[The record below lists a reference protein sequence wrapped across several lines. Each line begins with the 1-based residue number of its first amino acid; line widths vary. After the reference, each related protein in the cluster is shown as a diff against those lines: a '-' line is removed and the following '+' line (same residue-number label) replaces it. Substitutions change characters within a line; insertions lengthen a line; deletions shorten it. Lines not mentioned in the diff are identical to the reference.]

1 MAASIRVR
9 IQGGWLGFSMQHR
22 ILVVDDSPLTQYELR
37 ELLETSF
44 EVAIAGSVQECAEI
58 VDQFQPHLILL
69 DLHLPDGS
77 GAHLC
82 EDLRR
87 RKSCQLTQILVFS
100 STSDPAKR
108 LAVFNS
114 GAVDF
119 IPKNINRSE
128 LLAKIRVH
136 LQLQDAIH
144 RAEDA
149 EDKLQEYSHELERIV
164 DSRAQAIEATQD
176 VAVFALAKLADS
188 RDTETGEH
196 LVRMRAYSQIL
207 AERLHE
213 ESEYQDD
220 IDEAFLSDLYRSS
233 PLHDIGKVGIS
244 DAILLK
250 PGRLTPEEYEEM
262 KRHAE
267 IGARTLEEVASSSPR
282 GGFFRM
288 AALVARHHH
297 ERWDGTGYP
306 SGLRGR
312 AIPLCARIVAVADVF
327 DALTSKRVYK
337 EASTPHEA
345 YEMIVS
351 ASGNHFDPIVVKAFI
366 ECFDKLKGIAEKK
379 EKSSASTSNRQLAAP
394 RYRQTMEYSASP
406 MSTNPKVLVIEDDY
420 AMGRMLNTWL
430 TDAGYEVTIYTDAAS
445 ALRFIQTAQPQ
456 YVITDWFMPT
466 IDGETV
472 CRWTRDALLTHYV
485 YTLVISADTSAE
497 TRLRAFHAGADD
509 FLPKPINRSE
519 LLARLHAASR
529 VVALENRPAGIS
541 RNDPLTG
548 LATRRQLD
556 EQLEREWF
564 RAVRYHLPLSCIV
577 LDVDGFQEINE
588 THGLEVGDEVIQRV
602 AQQAEGHTRL
612 TDYVCRLDGDRFL
625 IAMVES
631 NEHQAARFAER
642 LRKMIAGT
650 AVATKGLGLNL
661 TASFGVAQAHAD
673 TTNLDKLIQLAEE
686 ALIVAK
692 QLGRNRVVC
701 RSSTSPATEP
711 PDTPRNWTSPLTLAT
726 AHDVMTSPIVAVQ
739 ESDTARTALQFL
751 LRYRINSAPVVD
763 HDGRLCGVLSE
774 KDLMSHMA
782 DVSRWDH
789 PIRSSMSSDVV
800 FFQEEES
807 AERIYNFLM
816 RASIRRVIVV
826 RDGRPTGVIS
836 RGSLLRW
843 LTNFEAS
850 KTETPD
856 YVPAAEP
863 SEADLAESVSNL
875 LKELEKSITLELAY
889 GGPNSR

>member
-1 MAASIRVR
+1 M
-9 IQGGWLGFSMQHR
+9 LHR
-22 ILVVDDSPLTQYELR
+22 ILIVDDSPLTQCELR
-37 ELLETSF
+37 ELLEASYD
-44 EVAIAGSVQECAEI
+44 VAFADSVQACQEI

-69 DLHLPDGS
+69 DLQLPDGN
-77 GAHLC
+77 GADLC
-82 EDLRR
+82 AELRR
-87 RKSCQLTQILVFS
+87 RKSCQLTQILIFS
-100 STSDPAKR
+100 STHDPAKR

-119 IPKNINRSE
+119 VPKNINRFE

-136 LQLQDAIH
+136 LQLQDAIN

-149 EDKLQEYSHELERIV
+149 EGKLQEYSHELERIA

-213 ESEYQDD
+213 DGLYEDE

-267 IGARTLEEVASSSPR
+267 IGARTLEEVACSSPK

-288 AALVARHHH
+288 AAQVARHHH

-306 SGLRGR
+306 AGLKGR
-312 AIPLCARIVAVADVF
+312 DIPLCARIVAVADVF

-337 EASTPHEA
+337 EACSTQEA
-345 YEMIVS
+345 FDMIVS
-351 ASGNHFDPIVVKAFI
+351 ASGKHFDPTVVKAFVA
-366 ECFDKLKGIAEKK
+366 CFDKFKVIAERRGNA
-379 EKSSASTSNRQLAAP
+379 SASTSDRQLAAP
-394 RYRQTMEYSASP
+394 RYRQTMEYAASP
-406 MSTNPKVLVIEDDY
+406 KSTNPKVLVIEDDL
-420 AMGRMLNTWL
+420 AMGRLLDAWL
-430 TDAGYEVTIYTDAAS
+430 TDAGYEVTTCADAAS

-472 CRWTRDALLTHYV
+472 CRWTRDALLTHYM
-485 YTLVISADTSAE
+485 YTLVITADTRPE
-497 TRLRAFHAGADD
+497 TKLRAFHAGADD
-509 FLPKPINRSE
+509 FMQKPLDRGE

-529 VVALENRPAGIS
+529 VVALENRSAGQS

-577 LDVDGFQEINE
+577 LDVDSFEEINN
-588 THGLEVGDEVIQRV
+588 THGFEAGDQVIQRV
-602 AQQAEGHTRL
+602 AQLVQGHTRL
-612 TDYVCRLDGDRFL
+612 TDYVCRLAGDRFL

-631 NEHQAARFAER
+631 NEHQATRFAER
-642 LRKMIAGT
+642 LCKILAGNAVT
-650 AVATKGLGLNL
+650 ANGLSLPM

-686 ALIVAK
+686 ALVVAK
-692 QLGRNRVVC
+692 QLGRNRVIC
-701 RSSTSPATEP
+701 RSATSPSVEL
-711 PDTPRNWTSPLTLAT
+711 PDSSKSWTSPLSLAT
-726 AHDVMTSPIVAVQ
+726 AHDVMTTPIVTLQ

-751 LRYRINSAPVVD
+751 LRYQINSAPVVD
-763 HDGRLCGVLSE
+763 QDGLLCGVLSE
-774 KDLMSHMA
+774 KDLMSHLT
-782 DVSRWDH
+782 DVSRWDQ
-789 PIRSSMSSDVV
+789 PIRSSMSCDVV
-800 FFQEEES
+800 YFQEEES
-807 AERIYNFLM
+807 AERIFSFLT
-816 RASIRRVIVV
+816 RASIRRIIVV
-826 RDGRPTGVIS
+826 RDGKPTGVIS

-843 LTNFEAS
+843 LSRFDAPQAEAGGLPLS
-850 KTETPD
+850 PD
-856 YVPAAEP
+856 Q
-863 SEADLAESVSNL
+863 SEAEIAASIDSL

-889 GGPNSR
+889 GSVNAR